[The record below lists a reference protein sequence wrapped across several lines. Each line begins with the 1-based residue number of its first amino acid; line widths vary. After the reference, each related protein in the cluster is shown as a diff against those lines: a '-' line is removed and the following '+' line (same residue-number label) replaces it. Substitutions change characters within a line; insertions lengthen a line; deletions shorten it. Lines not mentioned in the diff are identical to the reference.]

1 MMKPLML
8 AAALTLAASAA
19 TAHAMLEHAVPAAG
33 AALAKA
39 PGTLTL
45 QFSENLEPA
54 FSSVAVTDDAGRSVT
69 AGPSSA
75 GGAKMSVPL
84 EPLKP
89 GTYRVVWHALSVDT
103 HRTEGSYSF
112 TIGTR

>member
-1 MMKPLML
+1 MMKVLAL
-8 AAALTLAASAA
+8 AAALILTASAA
-19 TAHAMLEHAVPAAG
+19 SAHAMLEHALPAAG
-33 AALAKA
+33 ATLAKS

-54 FSSVAVTDDAGRSVT
+54 FSGVAVTDDAGRSVT
-69 AGPSSA
+69 AGPPSA
-75 GGAKMSVPL
+75 GSNRMSVPL

-89 GTYRVVWHALSVDT
+89 GTYRVMWHALSIDT
-103 HRTEGSYSF
+103 HRTQGSYTF

>member
-1 MMKPLML
+1 MMKPLIL
-8 AAALTLAASAA
+8 AAALSLVASAA
-19 TAHAMLEHAVPAAG
+19 SAHAMLEQAMPAAG
-33 AALAKA
+33 ATLAKS

-69 AGPSSA
+69 AGASSA
-75 GGAKMSVPL
+75 SGAKMSVPL
-84 EPLKP
+84 EPLRP

-112 TIGTR
+112 TIGAR